1 MTIAE
6 LIERVRRYEP
16 AADAQRL
23 TRVYELAVAAHQG
36 QRRASGESYVE
47 HPLAVA
53 GILADLEVDHQ
64 TIAAALLHDV
74 VEDTSVTSE
83 QVTAQFGDEVA
94 RLVDGVTKLTRIP
107 YQSKEDAQ
115 VENLRKMFLAMAKD
129 IRVIIIKLADRLHN
143 MRTLA
148 SLPPPKQQAIARET
162 LDIYAP
168 IAHRLGIWKIKW
180 EIEDECLRYLDP
192 SSYHDIV
199 ERVAKTRRER
209 EADVEKAIAR
219 LRDEFKELK
228 INAEIQG
235 RPKHFYSIYS
245 KISKGRD
252 FSTIYDLTAIR
263 IIVDTVKDCYAA
275 LGAVHA
281 MWTPLPG
288 RFKDY
293 IAMPKPNMYQSLHT
307 TVVGPSGDPLEIQIR
322 TWEMHR
328 TSEYGIAAHW
338 RYKEGGKADQY
349 ENKLSWLR
357 ALLEWQKDMRDSRVF
372 MENLK
377 LDLFDSQVFVFSPRG
392 DVYSVPAGGTPLD
405 FAYQVHTDV
414 GNHCVGAKINGRIVP
429 LDYAMQNGDICEI
442 LVNKSSGRPSLDWLS
457 IVKTSSAK
465 HKIKQWFRK
474 ERREENVL
482 AGQEALEQ
490 ELARAGVRTD
500 VARGALLER
509 IASRLNYATPTD
521 LYAAIGFGDA
531 SAQAVANR
539 VRDEVKHDN
548 VVDLTKIGRKPAL
561 RKSPRRTSGVRIA
574 GVDDVLV
581 RLSKCCSPVPGRS
594 DHRVRHDRPRRE
606 RPSRRLPQRGLH
618 ERDPRADSPGAVG
631 RRRRPYALRRHRS
644 RGRRPFA
651 AAPRHHGGLCRAQD
665 AGQLGERAGAQRRRS
680 GRELD
685 GADSRPR
692 SSAQAAHQDRNAQER
707 PPRLSRY
714 EARAHGALGG
724 VSNAH
729 FVVPAIAA
737 FAAGAMNSVAGGGSF
752 LSFPAL
758 LFAGVPADFG
768 QRNEQCGDVG
778 RHHRERARL
787 PRRSHRASGA
797 FAAGGL
803 RERRRF
809 ADRRVRCFSSRRRH
823 SSNA

>member
-1 MTIAE
+1 MTISQ
-6 LIERVRRYEP
+6 LIERVASYDSS
-16 AADAQRL
+16 ADEEWL
-23 TRVYELAVAAHQG
+23 MSVYQLADAAHQG
-36 QRRASGESYVE
+36 QRRASGESYIE

-53 GILADLEVDHQ
+53 GILADLEMDHQ

-74 VEDTSVTSE
+74 VEDTSVTAE
-83 QVTAQFGDEVA
+83 QVADRFGEAVS

-143 MRTLA
+143 MRTLG
-148 SLPPPKQQAIARET
+148 SLPPAKQQAIARET

-192 SSYHDIV
+192 GPYHEIV

-209 EADVEKAIAR
+209 EADVEQAIAR
-219 LRDEFKELK
+219 LRDEFEELK

-263 IIVDTVKDCYAA
+263 IIVDSVKDCYAA

-328 TSEYGIAAHW
+328 TGEYGIAAHW
-338 RYKEGGKADQY
+338 RYKEGGKTDQF

-392 DVYSVPAGGTPLD
+392 DVYSIVASGTPLD

-414 GNHCVGAKINGRIVP
+414 GNHCVGAKVNGRIVP
-429 LDYAMQNGDICEI
+429 LDYQMQNGDICEI
-442 LVNKSSGRPSLDWLS
+442 LVNKSSGRPSLDWIS

-490 ELARAGVRTD
+490 ELARAGLRPD
-500 VARGALLER
+500 AARGELIER
-509 IASRLNYATPTD
+509 IAARLNYATPTD
-521 LYAAIGFGDA
+521 LFAAIGFGDA
-531 SAQAVANR
+531 SAPSVANR

-548 VVDLTKIGRKPAL
+548 VVDFTKIGRKPPL
-561 RKSPRRTSGVRIA
+561 RKSVRRSSGVRIA

-581 RLSKCCSPVPGRS
+581 RLSKCCSPVPGDPIMGYVTIGRGVSVHRADCPNVGFMNATPERIMQAQWLTDAGLTHLVDIEVEADDRS
-594 DHRVRHDRPRRE
+594 QLLGDIMGVFAELKTQVSSVNARVRKDTVAVASLTVQIRDLDHLHKLLTKLEKLKTVRRVY
-606 RPSRRLPQRGLH
+606 R
-618 ERDPRADSPGAVG
+618 VTK
-631 RRRRPYALRRHRS
+631 
-644 RGRRPFA
+644 
-651 AAPRHHGGLCRAQD
+651 
-665 AGQLGERAGAQRRRS
+665 
-680 GRELD
+680 
-685 GADSRPR
+685 
-692 SSAQAAHQDRNAQER
+692 
-707 PPRLSRY
+707 
-714 EARAHGALGG
+714 
-724 VSNAH
+724 
-729 FVVPAIAA
+729 
-737 FAAGAMNSVAGGGSF
+737 
-752 LSFPAL
+752 
-758 LFAGVPADFG
+758 
-768 QRNEQCGDVG
+768 
-778 RHHRERARL
+778 RERAAL
-787 PRRSHRASGA
+787 
-797 FAAGGL
+797 
-803 RERRRF
+803 
-809 ADRRVRCFSSRRRH
+809 
-823 SSNA
+823 

>member
-1 MTIAE
+1 MTISE
-6 LIERVRRYEP
+6 LIERVRRYDP
-16 AADAQRL
+16 ALDAGWL
-23 TRVYELAVAAHQG
+23 TRVYELADAAHEG
-36 QRRASGESYVE
+36 QRRASGESYIE

-53 GILADLEVDHQ
+53 GILAELEMDHQ

-74 VEDTSVTSE
+74 VEDTSITSE
-83 QVTAQFGDEVA
+83 QVTEKFGEEVA
-94 RLVDGVTKLTRIP
+94 RLVEGVTKLTRIP

-115 VENLRKMFLAMAKD
+115 VENLRKMFLAMARD

-148 SLPPPKQQAIARET
+148 SLPPSKQQAIARET

-192 SSYHDIV
+192 ASFHDIV

-209 EADVEKAIAR
+209 EADVEMGIAR

-245 KISKGRD
+245 KIKSGRD

-263 IIVDTVKDCYAA
+263 IIVDSVKDCYAA

-328 TSEYGIAAHW
+328 TGEYGIAAHW
-338 RYKEGGKADQY
+338 RYKEGGKADQF

-392 DVYSVPAGGTPLD
+392 DVYSIPAGGTPLD

-414 GNHCVGAKINGRIVP
+414 GNHCVGAKTNGRIVP
-429 LDYAMQNGDICEI
+429 LDYQMQNGDICEI

-490 ELARAGVRTD
+490 ELARAGLRTD
-500 VARGALLER
+500 VARGELLER
-509 IASRLNYATPTD
+509 IAARLNYATPTD
-521 LYAAIGFGDA
+521 LFAAIGFGDA
-531 SAQAVANR
+531 SAQSVANR

-561 RKSPRRTSGVRIA
+561 RKSIRRSTGVRIA

-581 RLSKCCSPVPGRS
+581 RLSKCCSPVPGDPIIGYVTIGRGVSVHRADCPNVAFMNATPERILQSQWIEAEGLTHGVDVEVEAEDRS
-594 DHRVRHDRPRRE
+594 QLVQDIMGVFAELKTQVSSVNARVRKDGVAVASLTVQIRDLDHLHKLLTKLEMLKDVRRVYRVTKRE
-606 RPSRRLPQRGLH
+606 RT
-618 ERDPRADSPGAVG
+618 
-631 RRRRPYALRRHRS
+631 AL
-644 RGRRPFA
+644 
-651 AAPRHHGGLCRAQD
+651 
-665 AGQLGERAGAQRRRS
+665 
-680 GRELD
+680 
-685 GADSRPR
+685 
-692 SSAQAAHQDRNAQER
+692 
-707 PPRLSRY
+707 
-714 EARAHGALGG
+714 
-724 VSNAH
+724 
-729 FVVPAIAA
+729 
-737 FAAGAMNSVAGGGSF
+737 
-752 LSFPAL
+752 
-758 LFAGVPADFG
+758 
-768 QRNEQCGDVG
+768 
-778 RHHRERARL
+778 
-787 PRRSHRASGA
+787 
-797 FAAGGL
+797 
-803 RERRRF
+803 
-809 ADRRVRCFSSRRRH
+809 
-823 SSNA
+823 

>member
-1 MTIAE
+1 MTIGD
-6 LIERVRRYEP
+6 LIERVRRYDPSVDSEW
-16 AADAQRL
+16 L
-23 TRVYELAVAAHQG
+23 TRVYELADAAHRG
-36 QRRASGESYVE
+36 QRRASGESYIE

-53 GILADLEVDHQ
+53 GILAELEVDPA
-64 TIAAALLHDV
+64 TIAAAILHDV
-74 VEDTSVTSE
+74 VEDTSITSE
-83 QVTAQFGDEVA
+83 QVSEQFGDEVA
-94 RLVDGVTKLTRIP
+94 RLVEGVTKLTRIP

-143 MRTLA
+143 MRTLG
-148 SLPPPKQQAIARET
+148 SLPLAKQQAIARET

-180 EIEDECLRYLDP
+180 EIEDECLRYLEP
-192 SSYHDIV
+192 ASFGDIV

-245 KISKGRD
+245 KISKGRE

-338 RYKEGGKADQY
+338 RYKEGGKADQF

-392 DVYSVPAGGTPLD
+392 DVYSIPAGGTPLD

-414 GNHCVGAKINGRIVP
+414 GNHCVGAKTNGRIVP

-482 AGQEALEQ
+482 AGQEMLEQ
-490 ELARAGVRTD
+490 ELARAGLRTD

-509 IASRLNYATPTD
+509 IASRLNYSTPTD

-531 SAQAVANR
+531 SAQAVVNR
-539 VRDEVKHDN
+539 LRDELKHDN
-548 VVDLTKIGRKPAL
+548 VVDLTKIGRRPSP
-561 RKSPRRTSGVRIA
+561 RKTVRRTSGVRIA

-581 RLSKCCSPVPGRS
+581 RLSKCCSPVPGDPIIGYVTIGRGVSVHRADCPNVAFMNATPERILQAQWIDDAGLTHGVDIEVEADDRS
-594 DHRVRHDRPRRE
+594 QLLQDIMAVFAELKTQVSSVNARVRKEGVAVASLTVQIRDLDHLHKLLTKLEMLKNVRRVYRVTKRE
-606 RPSRRLPQRGLH
+606 RT
-618 ERDPRADSPGAVG
+618 
-631 RRRRPYALRRHRS
+631 AL
-644 RGRRPFA
+644 
-651 AAPRHHGGLCRAQD
+651 
-665 AGQLGERAGAQRRRS
+665 
-680 GRELD
+680 
-685 GADSRPR
+685 
-692 SSAQAAHQDRNAQER
+692 
-707 PPRLSRY
+707 
-714 EARAHGALGG
+714 
-724 VSNAH
+724 
-729 FVVPAIAA
+729 
-737 FAAGAMNSVAGGGSF
+737 
-752 LSFPAL
+752 
-758 LFAGVPADFG
+758 
-768 QRNEQCGDVG
+768 
-778 RHHRERARL
+778 
-787 PRRSHRASGA
+787 
-797 FAAGGL
+797 
-803 RERRRF
+803 
-809 ADRRVRCFSSRRRH
+809 
-823 SSNA
+823 